1 MGLAS
6 TLLLWLALDLGFLP
20 DSISAQLD
28 QRQEYCQ
35 VIALNAAQ
43 VIEKQEVVMLEH
55 LLSLVVEQNPEIQSL
70 AFVDLDGNYVE
81 ETQDHGNQWAASPDP
96 RGHPIYS
103 RHCSQ
108 SEALGKSR
116 VVYQPAGSSWV
127 GGAVKYP
134 VPLLLFFAAPRR
146 SCRGF

>member
-28 QRQEYCQ
+28 ERQDYCQ

-43 VIEKQEVVMLEH
+43 VIEKQEVALLEH

-70 AFVDLDGNYVE
+70 ALVDLEGNYVE
-81 ETQDHGNQWAASPDP
+81 ETHDHGNQWAASTDP
-96 RGHPIYS
+96 GVTQFTADIIPNQR
-103 RHCSQ
+103 
-108 SEALGKSR
+108 LWGKVE
-116 VVYQPAGSSWV
+116 VVYQPAG
-127 GGAVKYP
+127 
-134 VPLLLFFAAPRR
+134 
-146 SCRGF
+146 